1 LVDSLVLLF
10 VRIPAIT
17 WLGFRDCVFGGD
29 EGLRVLTHYI
39 GKLNLQ
45 VLALEHCQLTDAS
58 TPYIASILKVN
69 TPPPSPSA

>member
-1 LVDSLVLLF
+1 M
-10 VRIPAIT
+10 
-17 WLGFRDCVFGGD
+17 FGGD

-58 TPYIASILKVN
+58 TPYIASILKV
-69 TPPPSPSA
+69 SAHMFTTLFSHECLTLIPCTDIGSAK

>member
-1 LVDSLVLLF
+1 MSCADRLVLLF
-10 VRIPAIT
+10 VCAFLAIT

-69 TPPPSPSA
+69 TS